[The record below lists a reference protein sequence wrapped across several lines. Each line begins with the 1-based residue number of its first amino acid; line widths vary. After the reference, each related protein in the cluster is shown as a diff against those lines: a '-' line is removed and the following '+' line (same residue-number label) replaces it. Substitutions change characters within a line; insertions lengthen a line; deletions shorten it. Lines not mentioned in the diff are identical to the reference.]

1 MNDQVNPSQAEYAFA
16 LAEGLW
22 TIYRKLKRRLREQGE
37 QSNLK
42 PSQVSV
48 LLRLRKDGPATVSSL
63 ARAEGMRPQSMS
75 AIITSLLE
83 DGLVDGSPDPN
94 DRRQTLL
101 ALSEKC
107 LKLLSDGRAATQD
120 WLTTIIQK
128 KLSSQEQETLAS
140 AIALL
145 ARLIDD

>member
-1 MNDQVNPSQAEYAFA
+1 MNDQVSLPQPEYAFV

-22 TIYRKLKRRLREQGE
+22 TIYRQLKRKLREQGE
-37 QSNLK
+37 RSNLK

-48 LLRLRKDGPATVSSL
+48 LLRIRKDGPATISSL

-75 AIITSLLE
+75 AIVTSLLE
-83 DGLVDGSPDPN
+83 AGLLSGSPDPT

-101 ALSEKC
+101 ALSPKC
-107 LKLLSDGRAATQD
+107 QQLLSDGRAATQD
-120 WLTTIIQK
+120 WLTTIIQQ
-128 KLSSQEQETLAS
+128 KLSAQEQETLSS

-145 ARLIDD
+145 ARLIED